1 MAPSWGCVYLSPG
14 GYSWLDLNR
23 IPNLMTFTDHFW
35 LFLRGAY
42 IINFSPKGCPCLPY
56 LMGTPIEFPSISY
69 SVSGPLLP
77 VLGLSTVIL
86 SYSCWTYKD
95 APTVFHYVTR
105 EGINS
110 ATMVSSFSSPQDSWR
125 PNCII
130 SLTTLESLFYQA
142 HKTEMAVIRFQ
153 Y

>member
-1 MAPSWGCVYLSPG
+1 
-14 GYSWLDLNR
+14 
-23 IPNLMTFTDHFW
+23 MTFADHFW
-35 LFLRGAY
+35 LFLCEAY
-42 IINFSPKGCPCLPY
+42 IINLSSNGYPCLPY
-56 LMGTPIEFPSISY
+56 LMDTPIDLPSIPY
-69 SVSGPLLP
+69 SVCGPLLP

-95 APTVFHYVTR
+95 APTVFHYVTGG
-105 EGINS
+105 GIS
-110 ATMVSSFSSPQDSWR
+110 STTMVSSFSSPQDSWS

-142 HKTEMAVIRFQ
+142 HKTEMTIIRFQ